1 MIFWQKAT
9 LKILEI
15 LENEDGTQKY
25 QAACPTLHNQ
35 LDCPIVT
42 EVVYYTPLPVSNW
55 TAWSTSS
62 S

>member
-25 QAACPTLHNQ
+25 QAACPTLHN
-35 LDCPIVT
+35 
-42 EVVYYTPLPVSNW
+42 
-55 TAWSTSS
+55 
-62 S
+62 